1 MEKEMTIEQA
11 QSQLEEVIKKFE
23 TETLP
28 LQESVE
34 LYAKGCELLAL
45 CMDKLDSYKG
55 KIEEIDKALAS
66 QRAEEF
72 NGNGQ

>member
-23 TETLP
+23 NETLP

-34 LYAKGCELLAL
+34 LYARGCELIAF
-45 CMDKLDSYKG
+45 CMEKLESYKG
-55 KIEEIDKALAS
+55 KITEIDKALAER
-66 QRAEEF
+66 RAEEF
-72 NGNGQ
+72 SENG